1 MDENRAIKDV
11 TIEHI
16 NRIPSKT
23 LGKYT
28 PIKLVYPD
36 YSYLYMTD
44 DYILRNEFL
53 NKNFHVY
60 NSFTDT
66 DDILTIYIEKDDAL

>member
-11 TIEHI
+11 VMEHI

-23 LGKYT
+23 VGKYT
-28 PIKLVYPD
+28 PIKIVYPD
-36 YSYLYMTD
+36 YSYLYMTA

-53 NKNFHVY
+53 NKKFHVY
-60 NSFTDT
+60 NHFTNS
-66 DDILTIYIEKDDAL
+66 DDILTIYIEEDDVL